1 MSHCR
6 AGEWE
11 GSLSGPQESGQVFP
25 TLRQPHPWE
34 PRARPSQ
41 SLPLEPGRTQLLWSG
56 PHSFPPQ
63 GQCCVFT
70 GWMPGLHLHAWL
82 TLPWAATAQRWR
94 RAPPLL
100 QDLSI
105 GKSPRKALPHRGQVG
120 RGGSEDMLGG
130 RSFPSP
136 ISSPLPTQLP
146 PPAREPALPTPPPHR
161 QCHFLVLTG
170 SCSAN

>member
-1 MSHCR
+1 MSHCG

-11 GSLSGPQESGQVFP
+11 VSLSGPQESRQVFP

-34 PRARPSQ
+34 PRAWPSQ
-41 SLPLEPGRTQLLWSG
+41 SPPLEPRRTHLLRSG
-56 PHSFPPQ
+56 PQSFPPQ
-63 GQCCVFT
+63 GQCCAFT
-70 GWMPGLHLHAWL
+70 GWIQGLHLHARL
-82 TLPWAATAQRWR
+82 TLPWAVTAQRWR

-105 GKSPRKALPHRGQVG
+105 AKSPRKALPQRGQVG
-120 RGGSEDMLGG
+120 RGGREDMLGG

-136 ISSPLPTQLP
+136 ISSLPTQLP